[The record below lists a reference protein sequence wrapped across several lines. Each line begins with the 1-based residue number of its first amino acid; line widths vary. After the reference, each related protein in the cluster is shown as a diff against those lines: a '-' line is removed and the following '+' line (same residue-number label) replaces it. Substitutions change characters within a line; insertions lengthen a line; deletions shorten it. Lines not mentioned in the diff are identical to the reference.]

1 MSIKVTFDALDRFS
15 LETEI
20 LAGSLEEIEDLKE
33 AYLHTKG
40 SIGEILTHIPHSTID
55 DESRFIIEITRL
67 INQGSL
73 PSMKEWQRSIKDEKA
88 RLIRQKKS
96 QQEAKEAEG
105 LAKELGV
112 WDEFYDQGKPR
123 KRNRK
128 GKEAEEEEG
137 DESVLKAL
145 IALNKE
151 KDVQTMASFIDGLEA
166 KYART
171 GKSGKGK
178 KRRRIEVEGDNE
190 SSTKTARVE
199 DISDNEWAEIQQRL
213 FDRNLRAHPKKI
225 KLERRRNG
233 KSLNNFQL
241 HSRYCLTLMYQQ
253 ISLFF
258 SNIHNYRLQ
267 EIETGS
273 LRDNEW
279 NLYPSSFWRGRLP
292 PAL

>member
-1 MSIKVTFDALDRFS
+1 MSIKVIFDAFDRFS

-20 LAGSLEEIEDLKE
+20 LAGSLEELEDLKE

-55 DESRFIIEITRL
+55 DESRFIVEITRL

-73 PSMKEWQRSIKDEKA
+73 PNMKEWQRSIKDEKA

-145 IALNKE
+145 IALKKE
-151 KDVQTMASFIDGLEA
+151 KDVQIMASFIDGLEA

-171 GKSGKGK
+171 GGKSGKGK
-178 KRRRIEVEGDNE
+178 KRRRIEGEGDNE

-213 FDRNLRAHPKKI
+213 FDRNLRAHPSKNKAREKKE
-225 KLERRRNG
+225 KVS
-233 KSLNNFQL
+233 K
-241 HSRYCLTLMYQQ
+241 
-253 ISLFF
+253 
-258 SNIHNYRLQ
+258 
-267 EIETGS
+267 
-273 LRDNEW
+273 
-279 NLYPSSFWRGRLP
+279 
-292 PAL
+292 

>member
-1 MSIKVTFDALDRFS
+1 MSIKVIFDALDKFS

-20 LAGSLEEIEDLKE
+20 LAGSLEELEDLKE

-55 DESRFIIEITRL
+55 DESRFIVEITRL

-73 PSMKEWQRSIKDEKA
+73 PNMKEWQRSIKDEKA

-145 IALNKE
+145 IALKKE
-151 KDVQTMASFIDGLEA
+151 EDVQIMASFIDGLEA
-166 KYART
+166 KYAHT
-171 GKSGKGK
+171 GGKSGKGK
-178 KRRRIEVEGDNE
+178 KRRRIEGEGDNE

-213 FDRNLRAHPKKI
+213 FDRNLRAHPSKNKARE
-225 KLERRRNG
+225 KE
-233 KSLNNFQL
+233 KVSK
-241 HSRYCLTLMYQQ
+241 
-253 ISLFF
+253 
-258 SNIHNYRLQ
+258 
-267 EIETGS
+267 
-273 LRDNEW
+273 
-279 NLYPSSFWRGRLP
+279 
-292 PAL
+292 